1 MARTIRDARAGGLV
15 DLCVR
20 DADLLVT
27 MDAERREIRGGWVAI
42 DGGMV
47 SAVGEPGGEPPAE
60 RMIDATGCLVTPGL
74 VNTHHHLFQNLT
86 RAFAQALAGD
96 LFEWLRTL
104 YPVWSRLDQEAAYV
118 SAWIGLAELA
128 LGGCTTSTDHLYLH
142 PRGAGDLIGAEI
154 TAARELGFRFHPTRG
169 SMSLSV
175 KDGGLPPDD
184 VVQEDDE
191 ILADSE
197 RLVAVHHD
205 PAPGAMVRIALA
217 PCSPF
222 SVTPELMARTAEL
235 AERLEVR
242 LHTHLAEDVG
252 ENDYCREAFGCRPV
266 EHFERVGW
274 GSDRAWVAHCVH
286 PDQAEIERLGRWG
299 TGVAHCPSSN
309 QILGAGLAPVRE
321 LRDAGVPVGIG
332 CDGSASADSAS
343 LWLETRGALLLAR
356 LRGGARAMQAREALE
371 MATLGGAACLGR
383 DDIGC
388 LAPGRAGDLVVWP
401 IGGIPF
407 AGALSDPVE
416 ALLRCGPAHPR
427 HTVVAGRSLVTDGR
441 LVAAAVEEMLQRHR
455 RVAGEWLRAA
465 TGS

>member
-1 MARTIRDARAGGLV
+1 MRGERVDGPV

-20 DADLLVT
+20 NSDLVVT
-27 MDAERREIRGGWVAI
+27 MDADRREIRGGWVAI

-47 SAVGEPGGEPPAE
+47 TAVGGPGREPTAE
-60 RMIDATGCLVTPGL
+60 RVIDAAGCLVTPGL

-86 RAFAQALAGD
+86 RAFAPALAGD

-104 YPVWSRLDQEAAYV
+104 YPVWRRLDEEAAYV

-154 TAARELGFRFHPTRG
+154 AAARELGFRFHPTRG

-197 RLVAVHHD
+197 RLVALHHD

-235 AERLEVR
+235 AERLDVR

-252 ENDYCREAFGCRPV
+252 ENGYCREAFGLPA
-266 EHFERVGW
+266 G
-274 GSDRAWVAHCVH
+274 RALRAGRLGLG
-286 PDQAEIERLGRWG
+286 PRLGR
-299 TGVAHCPSSN
+299 A
-309 QILGAGLAPVRE
+309 
-321 LRDAGVPVGIG
+321 
-332 CDGSASADSAS
+332 
-343 LWLETRGALLLAR
+343 
-356 LRGGARAMQAREALE
+356 
-371 MATLGGAACLGR
+371 
-383 DDIGC
+383 
-388 LAPGRAGDLVVWP
+388 
-401 IGGIPF
+401 
-407 AGALSDPVE
+407 
-416 ALLRCGPAHPR
+416 
-427 HTVVAGRSLVTDGR
+427 
-441 LVAAAVEEMLQRHR
+441 
-455 RVAGEWLRAA
+455 LRA
-465 TGS
+465 SQ